1 MITLPKPPD
10 AIAQKQGRKDAR
22 LKRAGQVSG
31 WRKCRQGFFRARR
44 SSVALGSRPGAR
56 SYVAVGESC
65 YAPPDP
71 ASGIGDL
78 CNGAT
83 MLQVALEVEETTSSS
98 FQSHC
103 IRTARE
109 PASQEF
115 RWLSELVSFTGH
127 SR

>member
-22 LKRAGQVSG
+22 LKRAGRVSSS
-31 WRKCRQGFFRARR
+31 KCRQGFFRARR

-56 SYVAVGESC
+56 SHVAVGESC

-109 PASQEF
+109 QASQVF
-115 RWLSELVSFTGH
+115 RWLSGLVSVTGP